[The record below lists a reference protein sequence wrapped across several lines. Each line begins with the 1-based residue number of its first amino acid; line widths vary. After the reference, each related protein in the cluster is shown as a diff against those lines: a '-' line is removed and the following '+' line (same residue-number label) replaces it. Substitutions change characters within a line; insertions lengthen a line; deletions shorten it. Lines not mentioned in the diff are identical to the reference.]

1 MHVPPHSPGPCEP
14 ALALRQRSGPGRLTP
29 YIHTYIPTYIA
40 YLYTYHCGSHHVRES
55 SRMILGRRP
64 PPWESLNRRRIS
76 HSHSL
81 YSHSHLLGRWTNCLI
96 RTPSVE
102 SNLCVASRA
111 FVPSPKV
118 RSPPRRYPTL
128 HVQVKSL
135 RTDPGSGS
143 TRTRIQR
150 TCDSFV
156 PSGCRGLHALA
167 KHWGHQDRQVHRHS

>member
-1 MHVPPHSPGPCEP
+1 MRARTCPT
-14 ALALRQRSGPGRLTP
+14 AALRAREAGAIHIHTHTYTHT
-29 YIHTYIPTYIA
+29 YIHTHT
-40 YLYTYHCGSHHVRES
+40 YTYHCGPHHAGES
-55 SRMILGRRP
+55 GRTILGRRP
-64 PPWESLNRRRIS
+64 PPQESLNRRRIS

-81 YSHSHLLGRWTNCLI
+81 YSHSHLPERWTNRRV

-150 TCDSFV
+150 LRV
-156 PSGCRGLHALA
+156 PASPEGYFTPYFTPIFTP
-167 KHWGHQDRQVHRHS
+167 Q